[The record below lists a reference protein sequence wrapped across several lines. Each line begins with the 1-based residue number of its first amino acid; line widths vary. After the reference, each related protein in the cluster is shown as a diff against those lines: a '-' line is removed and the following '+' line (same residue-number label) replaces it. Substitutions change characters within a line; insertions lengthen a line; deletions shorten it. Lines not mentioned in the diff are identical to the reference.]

1 MSWYPDV
8 IMTLII
14 LFMNNVPRCAPPD
27 LQSALDGHRSC
38 TIVFCAKC
46 RTFGYFDAQSR
57 RSTFQVQISVLR
69 SVLPNFSRRPYI
81 HTYNPSTSCSE

>member
-14 LFMNNVPRCAPPD
+14 LFMYNVPQCAPPD

-38 TIVFCAKC
+38 TIVLFAKC
-46 RTFGYFDAQSR
+46 RMFEYFDAQSR
-57 RSTFQVQISVLR
+57 YITFRVQSSVLR
-69 SVLPNFSRRPYI
+69 SVLP
-81 HTYNPSTSCSE
+81 